1 MLLLEA
7 DITER
12 REEDEGAGAY
22 FYDFLTTQSTRKVI
36 DSKFFSNTLK
46 HTNSSNREAQR
57 REKVLLRKRLQ
68 EERYG
73 KCIVTK
79 AEKLQAFTLFV
90 KFKVPVKF
98 FLWFPFEN

>member
-68 EERYG
+68 EER
-73 KCIVTK
+73 KVTGIHVIRQVQGPGQV
-79 AEKLQAFTLFV
+79 LPL
-90 KFKVPVKF
+90 VPVRE
-98 FLWFPFEN
+98 LDPENM